1 MVNKKSTNNHS
12 RKIPKSPINT
22 PQSSRARRF
31 KIYNKNLVKNF
42 LRVFKASHP
51 WITIAPPRPKNQR
64 NNIEVRKDLQIPK
77 ELFEYVEPQQE
88 MKLETVET
96 KPTTVS
102 LLELATEFK
111 MLNGS
116 DLGSLY
122 KGEFGKEQK
131 GYTGEFE
138 IYSTNSPIGQQ
149 YQGYITHKDTGGI
162 TECNIFILPKN

>member
-1 MVNKKSTNNHS
+1 MPKQSAE
-12 RKIPKSPINT
+12 RKLLKT
-22 PQSSRARRF
+22 
-31 KIYNKNLVKNF
+31 L
-42 LRVFKASHP
+42 KAFQKSHP
-51 WITIAPPRPKNQR
+51 WLDIAPPRPKNQR
-64 NNIEVRKDLQIPK
+64 NKNRIHVRKDLHPVP

-96 KPTTVS
+96 KTTTVS

-122 KGEFGKEQK
+122 KGEFGKAQK

-149 YQGYITHKDTGGI
+149 YQGYITNKDSGEI

>member
-1 MVNKKSTNNHS
+1 MT
-12 RKIPKSPINT
+12 
-22 PQSSRARRF
+22 ARRV
-31 KIYNKNLVKNF
+31 KIYNKNSVKNF

-122 KGEFGKEQK
+122 KGEFGKAQK

-149 YQGYITHKDTGGI
+149 YQGYITNKDSGEI

>member
-42 LRVFKASHP
+42 LSVFKASHP
-51 WITIAPPRPKNQR
+51 WIEIAPPRPKNQR
-64 NNIEVRKDLQIPK
+64 NRITVRKDLHPVP
-77 ELFEYVEPQQE
+77 ELFEYVEPQQ
-88 MKLETVET
+88 MKMETLET

-102 LLELATEFK
+102 LLELATKFK

-138 IYSTNSPIGQQ
+138 IYSTNNPIGQQ
-149 YQGYITHKDTGGI
+149 YQGYITNKDTGGI

>member
-1 MVNKKSTNNHS
+1 M
-12 RKIPKSPINT
+12 PK
-22 PQSSRARRF
+22 QSSER
-31 KIYNKNLVKNF
+31 KLLKTL
-42 LRVFKASHP
+42 KALQKSHP
-51 WITIAPPRPKNQR
+51 WLEIAPPRPKNQR
-64 NNIEVRKDLQIPK
+64 NNIAVRKDLQIPK

-122 KGEFGKEQK
+122 KGEFGKAQK

-149 YQGYITHKDTGGI
+149 YQGYITNKDSGEI

>member
-1 MVNKKSTNNHS
+1 M
-12 RKIPKSPINT
+12 PK
-22 PQSSRARRF
+22 QSSDKKLLKTLRAF
-31 KIYNKNLVKNF
+31 Q
-42 LRVFKASHP
+42 ASHP
-51 WITIAPPRPKNQR
+51 WLTIAPPRPKTQR
-64 NNIEVRKDLQIPK
+64 NNISVKKDLQIPK

-88 MKLETVET
+88 IKMETVET
-96 KPTTVS
+96 TASTVS

-111 MLNGS
+111 LLNGL

-122 KGEFGKEQK
+122 KGEFGKQGK

-149 YQGYITHKDTGGI
+149 YQGYITNKDSGEI

>member
-31 KIYNKNLVKNF
+31 KIYNKNSVKNF
-42 LRVFKASHP
+42 LSVFKASHP
-51 WITIAPPRPKNQR
+51 WIKIAPPRPKNQR
-64 NNIEVRKDLQIPK
+64 NRITVRKDLHPVP
-77 ELFEYVEPQQE
+77 ELFEYVEPQQ
-88 MKLETVET
+88 MKIETLET
-96 KPTTVS
+96 KPTTMS
-102 LLELATEFK
+102 RHELAARFK

-122 KGEFGKEQK
+122 QGEFGKGQQ

-138 IYSTNSPIGQQ
+138 IYSTDSPIGQQ
-149 YQGYITHKDTGGI
+149 YQGYMTNKDTGKI
-162 TECNIFILPKN
+162 EECHIFILPKN

>member
-12 RKIPKSPINT
+12 RKITKSPINI

-31 KIYNKNLVKNF
+31 KIYNKNSVKNF
-42 LRVFKASHP
+42 LSVFKASHP
-51 WITIAPPRPKNQR
+51 WIKIAPPRPKNQR
-64 NNIEVRKDLQIPK
+64 NRITVRKDVHPVP
-77 ELFEYVEPQQE
+77 ELFEYVEPQQ
-88 MKLETVET
+88 MKMETLET

-102 LLELATEFK
+102 LLELATKFK

-138 IYSTNSPIGQQ
+138 IYSTDSPIGQQ
-149 YQGYITHKDTGGI
+149 YQGYMTNKDTGKI
-162 TECNIFILPKN
+162 EECHIFILPKN